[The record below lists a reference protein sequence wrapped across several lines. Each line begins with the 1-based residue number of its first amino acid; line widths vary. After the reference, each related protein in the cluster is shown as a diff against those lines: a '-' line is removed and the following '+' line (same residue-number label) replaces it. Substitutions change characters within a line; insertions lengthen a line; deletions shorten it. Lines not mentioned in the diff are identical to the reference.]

1 MRLTLAFAAL
11 LALASP
17 AAAQALPDPAS
28 FKAPDLSGSDAPEVV
43 ANGWKY
49 FVFRKD
55 GVSFQ
60 DAHADVS
67 ECFRFLQPIGWANVM
82 LPRFVPWRRQTAT
95 RTIETINP
103 YGLVGDLMLAAIE
116 GTLVRRDRQSRM
128 RRCMET
134 RDYVRYGIAE
144 ETWEN
149 IMAQPPEQA
158 IGIMAVIAAGPDFGG
173 KVPVK

>member
-1 MRLTLAFAAL
+1 MRIGVAVMAV

-17 AAAQALPDPAS
+17 VAALPDPAS
-28 FKAPDLSGSDAPEVV
+28 VRVPDLSGSDAPAVV

-55 GVSFQ
+55 GVSFAE
-60 DAHADVS
+60 AHADLS
-67 ECFRFLQPIGWANVM
+67 ECFRYLQPTGWANVM
-82 LPRFVPWRRQTAT
+82 LPRFVPWRERTAT

-103 YGLVGDLMLAAIE
+103 YGLVGDIMLGAIE

-144 ETWEN
+144 EIWEN
-149 IMAQPPEQA
+149 IIAQPPEQA
-158 IGIMAVIAAGPDFGG
+158 IGVMAAIAAGPDFGG